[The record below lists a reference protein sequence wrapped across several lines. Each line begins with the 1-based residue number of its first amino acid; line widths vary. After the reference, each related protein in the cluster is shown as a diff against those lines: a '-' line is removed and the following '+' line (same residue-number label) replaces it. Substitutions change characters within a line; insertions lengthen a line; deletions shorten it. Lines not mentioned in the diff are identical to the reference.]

1 MPELWRVPAAHL
13 DEAQDDAVRLAV
25 GDMVAAGVDVVTDGE
40 QRRESYFNQFA
51 NGLSGIDLERPGEAI
66 NRLGKRQAV
75 PRVTGPIERER
86 PVFLRDAQFLRVLTA
101 RRIKLA
107 VPGPFTLA
115 ALAQDEHYRDPERLA
130 MAYARAVNEE
140 LRELEP
146 VLDWIQLDEPYLEAR
161 ADHAKAYAL
170 PAIDRALAGLR
181 KPTCIHVCFGYAF
194 SHALAGTSKSGGYRF
209 ALELER
215 SAATHLSLEAAQP
228 GLTLSALA
236 ATLADGRT
244 GSFPILTRTFPT
256 ATGAVEQP
264 GTVTGDLSV
273 PGGSDRVPAVI
284 VLHSCSG
291 VTPNVTEWARAL
303 NRMGYVALV
312 LDSFTGRGVNE
323 VCTGHTPVSVGS
335 RLADVFRAQE
345 LLVTHPRIDPG
356 RIGVLGFSH
365 GGWAT
370 LWASQAWY
378 QRRFMRGTLP
388 PPAAYAAFYP
398 AGCNAR
404 LINEADMAGGPVRI
418 FHGTAADW

>member
-1 MPELWRVPAAHL
+1 MATRDDDAKPPMEARARRPSVIETTVVGSYPQPDWLVDKTRYRQTVVPRIRMPELWRVPTAHL

-25 GDMVAAGVDVVTDGE
+25 GDMVSAGVDVVTDGE

-86 PVFLRDAQFLRVLTA
+86 PVFLRDAQFLRALTA

-130 MAYARAVNEE
+130 MAYATAVNEE

-228 GLTLSALA
+228 GLDLSALA
-236 ATLADGRT
+236 AVRAHRLRAPGRLRDVGRRRDPRRRPHRQLPDPDAHVPDGNGRGRTAGHGDGRSLSARRQRPRA
-244 GSFPILTRTFPT
+244 G
-256 ATGAVEQP
+256 
-264 GTVTGDLSV
+264 GD
-273 PGGSDRVPAVI
+273 PA
-284 VLHSCSG
+284 
-291 VTPNVTEWARAL
+291 
-303 NRMGYVALV
+303 ALV
-312 LDSFTGRGVNE
+312 LRRHAQRHRMG
-323 VCTGHTPVSVGS
+323 
-335 RLADVFRAQE
+335 ARAE
-345 LLVTHPRIDPG
+345 P
-356 RIGVLGFSH
+356 H
-365 GGWAT
+365 G
-370 LWASQAWY
+370 L
-378 QRRFMRGTLP
+378 RR
-388 PPAAYAAFYP
+388 
-398 AGCNAR
+398 AGA
-404 LINEADMAGGPVRI
+404 P
-418 FHGTAADW
+418 